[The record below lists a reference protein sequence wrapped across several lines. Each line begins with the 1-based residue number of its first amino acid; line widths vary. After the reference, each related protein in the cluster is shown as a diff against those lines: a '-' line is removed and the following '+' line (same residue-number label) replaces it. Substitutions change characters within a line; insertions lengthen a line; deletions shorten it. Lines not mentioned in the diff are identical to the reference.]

1 MASRASALLLFLG
14 SVFFFF
20 LIFFY
25 VAAWVYVKEVG
36 RLRQDIAWWE
46 DLIDGGCCAYSALV
60 RFGVLTERFVMLTYK
75 YFNVLVLYLSALI
88 SSI

>member
-1 MASRASALLLFLG
+1 MRTLF
-14 SVFFFF
+14 
-20 LIFFY
+20 
-25 VAAWVYVKEVG
+25 
-36 RLRQDIAWWE
+36 
-46 DLIDGGCCAYSALV
+46 ALV